1 MDINHFIPGHRPE
14 NHKIEVQIRTPEMHN
29 IAEHGVAAHWKYKD
43 PIQEINTRKIK
54 WIQEL
59 VGILDEEA
67 GADEFL
73 EHTSWT
79 CIRIRFLFY
88 AAR

>member
-1 MDINHFIPGHRPE
+1 MKLQKN
-14 NHKIEVQIRTPEMHN
+14 
-29 IAEHGVAAHWKYKD
+29 GVAAHWDYKN
-43 PIQEINTRKIK
+43 PESSKRTIKVK

-73 EHTSWT
+73 ETPRWIYIM
-79 CIRIRFLFY
+79 IRCFALHRAVI
-88 AAR
+88 